1 MPGKTNGLE
10 DEHMK
15 LLEVLKDIDY
25 ELISGDL
32 NKEITSV
39 EYDSRRVAVGS
50 LFVCVKG
57 FTVDGHTFARSAAE
71 KDASAIIVDSTRTG
85 FSKEE
90 LDQLAKEFGLCIV
103 EIEDTHKH
111 LADLCANFFEHPE
124 KKLAVYGITGTKGKT
139 TTAFMLRAILEQSG
153 RNTGLI
159 GTVCNIIAGR
169 KTHAEHTTPES
180 RDLFEMMDTLTRN
193 DSDSLVMEVSSQAL
207 KLDRVRGLTYRTA
220 AFTNLY
226 EDHIAPNEH
235 PDMEDYI
242 SCKLKIFDSCEIGIL
257 NLDCAVADRV
267 KEYCKGKTDLITYSI
282 DGEAD
287 FIARNLRP
295 ERRGHVTG
303 TVFELDCEYYKCDIF
318 VALPGKFNVYNALC
332 AICSAVT
339 EGIDIEDIKTALANI
354 SVPGRMQPIENNF
367 GVNILVDY
375 AHNAPALE
383 SVLNT
388 LKEYTTGRIITVFGC
403 GGNRS
408 VTRRFEMGEVSG
420 NLSDYTIITSDNP
433 RKEEPDAIIADI
445 ITGISKTTGK
455 YEVEPD
461 RSKAIKLSINM
472 AKEGDTV
479 LIAGKGHED
488 YQIFADKTIHFDD
501 CEHARDAVI
510 EREGK
515 A

>member
-1 MPGKTNGLE
+1 
-10 DEHMK
+10 MK
-15 LLEVLKDIDY
+15 LQEVLNNIDF
-25 ELISGDL
+25 EVISGDL

-39 EYDSRRVAVGS
+39 EYDSRKVAIGS
-50 LFVCVKG
+50 LFVCVQG
-57 FTVDGHTFARSAAE
+57 FTVDGHSFASMAAE
-71 KDASAIIVDSTRTG
+71 KGASAIVVDKNRTCL
-85 FSKEE
+85 SANE
-90 LDQLAKEFGLCIV
+90 LDVLAKENFLTVI
-103 EIEDTHKH
+103 EIDDTHKH
-111 LADLCANFFEHPE
+111 LADLCANFYEHPE
-124 KKLAVYGITGTKGKT
+124 KRLSIYGITGTKGKT

-153 RNTGLI
+153 RDTGLI
-159 GTVCNIIAGR
+159 GTVCNIIAGK
-169 KTHAEHTTPES
+169 KTHAAHTTPES
-180 RDLFEMMDTLTRN
+180 RELYDMMDVLTRN
-193 DSDSLVMEVSSQAL
+193 NSESLVMEVSSQAL

-242 SCKLKIFDSCEIGIL
+242 TCKLKIFDSCEKGIV
-257 NLDCAVADRV
+257 NLDCDAAERV
-267 KEYCKGKTDLITYSI
+267 IEYCKGKTDLITYSI
-282 DGEAD
+282 NGEAD
-287 FIARNLRP
+287 FVARNLRP

-339 EGIDIEDIKTALANI
+339 EGINIEDIKTALANI

-375 AHNAPALE
+375 AHNAAALE
-383 SVLNT
+383 SVLTT

-420 NLSDYTIITSDNP
+420 NLSDYTVITSDNP
-433 RKEEPDAIIADI
+433 RKEEPDAIIANI
-445 ITGISKTTGK
+445 VTGISKTDGK

-472 AKEGDTV
+472 AQEGDTV

-501 CEHARDAVI
+501 CEHARNAVI

-515 A
+515 